1 MMSKLSSSCF
11 KVISNSRDDITHLG
25 IWKLVGLQN
34 GSSFNVTNLGCN
46 NLNNVMCMLCSRT
59 FSLLLMCKPSKIDA
73 YIYNWCKYIQHVH
86 LLSSLLQNAS
96 SSNNAMSKIGRCT
109 LWSMDHHKAWSTT
122 WGHYSGESIYLFCVA
137 CHNLCKISKEKISNQ
152 FCLNKLFVSLYVP

>member
-34 GSSFNVTNLGCN
+34 GSSFNVANLVCN
-46 NLNNVMCMLCSRT
+46 NFNNVIWMLCSRT
-59 FSLLLMCKPSKIDA
+59 SSLLLMCKSSKIDA
-73 YIYNWCKYIQHVH
+73 YIYNWCKYIQHVY

-96 SSNNAMSKIGRCT
+96 SSNNAMSKIGGCT
-109 LWSMDHHKAWSTT
+109 LRSMDHHRAWSTT
-122 WGHYSGESIYLFCVA
+122 WGHYSGEPIYLFCVA
-137 CHNLCKISKEKISNQ
+137 CYNLCKINIEKISNQ
-152 FCLNKLFVSLYVP
+152 LCLNKLFVSLYIP